1 MKEINLRL
9 FACSTCFYPSWAFAS
24 GSDLIILFWL
34 EFAVF
39 VLVIGSIFIGKLNQ
53 KAKGIVFIAYLVG
66 AAIPWYITQDWP
78 YTDNLFK
85 INTLCISI
93 PLVFWMTSYLVCSK
107 KFG

>member
-1 MKEINLRL
+1 MSENNLKL
-9 FACSTCFYPSWAFAS
+9 FACLTYLFPSLAFAS
-24 GSDLIILFWL
+24 GSDILTLIGL
-34 EFAVF
+34 EFVVF
-39 VLVIGSIFIGKLNQ
+39 VIVLGSIFIGKLNQ

-93 PLVFWMTSYLVCSK
+93 PLVFWITSYLVCSK